1 MKFEIVE
8 QLSEP
13 ETIAVDK
20 SIREVQRL
28 KKVYGDGRWRKM
40 KGVNIVRFQSGDICR
55 AKIHWYDEAH
65 GKRKKEQKIKRFWY
79 K

>member
-8 QLSEP
+8 QLSVP

-20 SIREVQRL
+20 SIHEFQRL
-28 KKVYGDGRWRKM
+28 KKVYGDGRWRNM
-40 KGVNIVRFQSGDICR
+40 KGIYIIRFQSGDVCR
-55 AKIHWYDEAH
+55 AEIHWYEAH
-65 GKRKKEQKIKRFWY
+65 GKGKKEQKIKRFWY